1 MFLLNII
8 IIVIIFIGACRGT
21 LTEKELVV
29 ESNIVI
35 KYYYRPSSAS
45 SAASSKSIILL
56 HGAKYSKETW
66 VKTNTISA
74 LAQQHINV
82 YALDIPT
89 KKVDDSVLKDIIEKL
104 GLEKPIILSPSLS
117 GKYSIHLLTHY
128 PHLVGAY
135 IAVAPVIPTI
145 DITSLQ
151 SLNIKSLF
159 IYGDKDIEGIKRSKL
174 LMTYLKGS
182 KEYQITGNHACYL
195 DDPEGFNQ
203 QIINFIRQ

>member
-1 MFLLNII
+1 MFLHSII

-21 LTEKELVV
+21 LTEKELVL
-29 ESNIVI
+29 ESNIII
-35 KYYYRPSSAS
+35 KYYYHPSSAS
-45 SAASSKSIILL
+45 SSSSKSIILL

-66 VKTNTISA
+66 VKTNTIFA

-82 YALDIPT
+82 YALDIPN
-89 KKVDDSVLKDIIEKL
+89 KKVDESVLKDIIEKL
-104 GLEKPIILSPSLS
+104 RLQKPIILSPSLS

-159 IYGDKDIEGIKRSKL
+159 IYGDKDIEGIKRSKV